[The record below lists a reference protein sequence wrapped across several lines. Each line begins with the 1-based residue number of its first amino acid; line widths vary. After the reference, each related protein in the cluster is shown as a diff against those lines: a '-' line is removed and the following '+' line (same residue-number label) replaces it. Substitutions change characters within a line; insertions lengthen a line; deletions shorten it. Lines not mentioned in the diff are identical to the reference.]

1 MATHSSVLAWR
12 IAGTGKPGGLPSMGL
27 HRVGHNWSDLLLC
40 NMISKLSDLKH
51 QHFIIP
57 PDSVGWVGG
66 LAHFNE
72 VHSGIAFSWWL
83 DWRQRAWDTSLPLL
97 GTWYLLSARPL
108 FPFSCLEWVH
118 LLTAEA
124 FQEGRGR
131 CGKVSWAHTVM
142 SHNVTFTKFY
152 CKLKRPAQI
161 QGWEKRPHLSGL
173 PWQSSG

>member
-1 MATHSSVLAWR
+1 MATHSSVHAWR
-12 IAGTGKPGGLPSMGL
+12 IPGMGESRGLPSMGS
-27 HRVGHNWSDLLLC
+27 HRAGHDWSDLLLC

-66 LAHFNE
+66 SAHFNE
-72 VHSGIAFSWWL
+72 VHSGAAFSWWL

-97 GTWYLLSARPL
+97 STWYLLSARPL

-161 QGWEKRPHLSGL
+161 QG
-173 PWQSSG
+173 